1 MPRDARSFNTNDVAA
16 FALPRG
22 GIDVASC
29 PARNMQRVLS
39 RPRKTSSGITL
50 WQPAIVLPERRP
62 MIVQPGTLTLA
73 APADGPAAVG
83 ARLEA
88 ARSALGVLSR
98 ARTTLGARAAAA
110 AARARE
116 ARSDGERVSA
126 TMATYRVEAAL
137 QHVLTRTLARVTAL
151 MEEPDLT

>member
-98 ARTTLGARAAAA
+98 AR
-110 AARARE
+110 E